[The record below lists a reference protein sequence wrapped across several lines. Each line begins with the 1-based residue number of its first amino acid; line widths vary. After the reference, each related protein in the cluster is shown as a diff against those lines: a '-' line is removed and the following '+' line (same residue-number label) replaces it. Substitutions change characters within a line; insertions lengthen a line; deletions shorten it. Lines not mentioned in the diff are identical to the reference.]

1 MANIQNFQFLRNG
14 SLYSSKADAVAALNS
29 SAVKDKA
36 LDGSIIF
43 ARYQEGSDPVKTIYA
58 LYYVNG
64 GTTTATIYDTDS
76 ADLTAKIAAAEA
88 AAKAYASGYTD
99 TEIGELAV
107 PTISGVGQFIYAV
120 GEEDGKVSASAK
132 TVEASEVSFTP
143 TGAVTSNTVQAA
155 IEQVAASAGGDL
167 AAEIEARQ
175 RVDGITGS
183 AYTANASAA
192 YISGA
197 TSLNDADVKLNNA
210 LAQEVSDRAAAITA
224 AIQALDVT
232 AITAGDGAFIKSV
245 SEADGKISATTADMP
260 TVSVVTEAGKPIV
273 AVSQSKG
280 TVAASA
286 GTINAEYVNVAD
298 TAGVFTAGNVE
309 TVLKELYDDVQAA
322 KSATTLS
329 AADKSVVVATAE
341 TGTTVKVNIKSGEQ
355 VIKLDT
361 TDGIYTNVSLSSI
374 TPSSTTV
381 KEEYA
386 LMSDGAQLG
395 SSIKIYKDS
404 SLVKIELVNEDP
416 TQTPAKQGQ
425 FLKYTYIDASG
436 VTNSVYVDVSALLVE
451 AEFQSGVTATSAG
464 IVRGVVDSTS
474 EGFLTVGANG
484 FKLDGVQDAIDNA
497 VGTAISGLDATVTST
512 SGTFVDVT
520 VDEKDGKITA
530 VTVTEDNIAAADKL
544 TDLSGKAV
552 TFVAMSGGTV
562 STATTTDGT
571 VGVSIN
577 TDGSQIDL
585 TGYAGNTRQKPGIFS
600 GSQLTTVAAT
610 DSVNGAFDKIEDIII
625 EDEGII
631 NTEIANIKAAIA
643 TNKVVA
649 GNGIAVATVE
659 GGTQVSAKAATNSGE
674 NITNP
679 ITVDGDGI
687 KFATSLDAGTY

>member
-14 SLYSSKADAVAALNS
+14 TLYNSKAAAVAALNND
-29 SAVKDKA
+29 AVKAKA
-36 LDGSIIF
+36 LDGSMIF

-88 AAKAYASGYTD
+88 AAKAYASSYTD
-99 TEIGELAV
+99 SEIDKLDV
-107 PTISGVGQFIYAV
+107 TTISGVGQFIYAV
-120 GEEDGKVSASAK
+120 GEEDGKISASYK

-167 AAEIEARQ
+167 AAEIAARQ

-183 AYTANASAA
+183 AYTKNASAT

-197 TSLNDADVKLNNA
+197 TSLNDADVKLNDA

-224 AIQALDVT
+224 AIEDLDV
-232 AITAGDGAFIKSV
+232 AEIAAGDGAFIKSV

-286 GTINAEYVNVAD
+286 GTINAEYVTVAD
-298 TAGVFTAGNVE
+298 TAGVFTAENVE

-341 TGTTVKVNIKSGEQ
+341 TGTTVAVNIKEGEKGLLLGENGLYTDFDLVKVTTGLPAYVKERYQ
-355 VIKLDT
+355 FLASNDT
-361 TDGIYTNVSLSSI
+361 QIGADIDVPKDSHIVSI
-374 TPSSTTV
+374 TYITDSGDTHYQNL
-381 KEEYA
+381 EY
-386 LMSDGAQLG
+386 
-395 SSIKIYKDS
+395 K
-404 SLVKIELVNEDP
+404 
-416 TQTPAKQGQ
+416 
-425 FLKYTYIDASG
+425 YIDASG
-436 VTNSVYVDVSALLVE
+436 NTQTTYVDMSSLVIE
-451 AEFQSGVTATSAG
+451 AEFASGVTATDAG
-464 IVRGVVDSTS
+464 VVRGVVDSTS
-474 EGFLTVGANG
+474 ESFLTVGAGG
-484 FKLDGVQDAIDNA
+484 FKLDGVQNAIS
-497 VGTAISGLDATVTST
+497 TAISGLDATVTST
-512 SGTFVDVT
+512 SGTFVNVT
-520 VDEKDGKITA
+520 VDEAGGLVTG
-530 VTVTEDNIAAADKL
+530 VTVTEGNIAAADKL
-544 TDLSGKAV
+544 AALSGKAV
-552 TFVAMSGGTV
+552 TSVAMSGGTV
-562 STATTTDGT
+562 STAATADGT

-577 TDGSQIDL
+577 TDGSQIKLD
-585 TGYAGNTRQKPGIFS
+585 GYAGNSRTVSGTIFS
-600 GSQLTTVAAT
+600 GSSLATVAAT

-631 NTEIANIKAAIA
+631 DTEIANIKNAIK

-649 GNGIAVATVE
+649 GNGISVTPSNGNTMVA
-659 GGTQVSAKAATNSGE
+659 AKAAANSGDG
-674 NITNP
+674 ITNP
-679 ITVDGDGI
+679 ITVDSDGI